1 MQIAGSLKISM
12 YKRENIVRHRFILLM
27 STKWWIWY
35 PLDLLISN
43 IYQSPKYLWVKLT
56 DVSNKIS
63 ASYTPTPIFY
73 LLLFYYF
80 IINIILSLK
89 RQPSCREEG
98 RSFYHFFEVTTF
110 PHCTF
115 QHFEYFFFSIALL
128 LLYGFGFIWN
138 VISTKRLLDN
148 IYKDNKVDHR
158 AHNCTST
165 NISK

>member
-1 MQIAGSLKISM
+1 M

-115 QHFEYFFFSIALL
+115 QHFEYFFSQLHYCYCIRVGWYFLKWVKVESNERF
-128 LLYGFGFIWN
+128 Y
-138 VISTKRLLDN
+138 
-148 IYKDNKVDHR
+148 IYKVLCKRIFLRNKY
-158 AHNCTST
+158 SGQ
-165 NISK
+165 

>member
-63 ASYTPTPIFY
+63 ASYNPTPIFY

-115 QHFEYFFFSIALL
+115 QHFEYFFFLNCI
-128 LLYGFGFIWN
+128 I
-138 VISTKRLLDN
+138 VIVWFWFYMKCYLNQKITW
-148 IYKDNKVDHR
+148 
-158 AHNCTST
+158 
-165 NISK
+165 